1 MPNSAADKAA
11 LDERTRLFHE
21 VYVPTFSCLALISVT
36 VFIMIVASI
45 EISSGGDDSAD
56 ANVMFAFASV
66 NAVIDITCITMFYFR
81 KDDIVHNKFPSFS
94 AEPVERSNTPMS
106 LHSVNINMFS
116 AFTHIGSDTLRT
128 LAVFGAAIV
137 SSSTGKNII
146 ARLLCAN
153 FNNFNSVS
161 LIYYHMYY
169 VHVFQVQRAVF
180 AMRGPPWWSV

>member
-1 MPNSAADKAA
+1 MPNSAADKVA

-94 AEPVERSNTPMS
+94 AEPVQRSNTPVS
-106 LHSVNINMFS
+106 RVDTAPVALATPVRVLRDWCFAS
-116 AFTHIGSDTLRT
+116 AETVA
-128 LAVFGAAIV
+128 AV
-137 SSSTGKNII
+137 
-146 ARLLCAN
+146 ARATAKK
-153 FNNFNSVS
+153 S
-161 LIYYHMYY
+161 I
-169 VHVFQVQRAVF
+169 
-180 AMRGPPWWSV
+180 